1 MTGEHAA
8 GRPGQGERWYVRE
21 ARQSRPPPGETN
33 GSFTAAEAL
42 AGSGMARSCCRR
54 AEAKVDQR
62 QHPGA

>member
-1 MTGEHAA
+1 MRPAA
-8 GRPGQGERWYVRE
+8 LDKGNAGMFAKQGNLV
-21 ARQSRPPPGETN
+21 PPPGETN